1 MDGVIR
7 GSMSGCAQPGC
18 AGPETEAPEAAAPE
32 ATPRETAGPET
43 AAPETGAPQTAAP
56 QTAAPE
62 TAASAS
68 AGRTGTALDHVLAFL
83 IPFFL
88 KGTGGDHA
96 AARQGAVQ
104 LLQSYAAATDQQ
116 LLLAAEIIA
125 FSFATLDNLGQS
137 VADPDMA
144 ISTRLRLRSNAN
156 ALSRAA
162 CRNRQALERA
172 QASGPDSAREPAT
185 KPVMPVA
192 PAPRRSPEPSA
203 MQKVRDAIVEAAPLL
218 AETLANAGHT
228 LSRQQRRLLA
238 RKAEQVRVARE
249 REARKT
255 ARLASRATATAA
267 APSA

>member
-1 MDGVIR
+1 MDGVMH
-7 GSMSGCAQPGC
+7 GSMSGCAQPEC
-18 AGPETEAPEAAAPE
+18 AAPETEAPEAAAPE
-32 ATPRETAGPET
+32 TGAPET
-43 AAPETGAPQTAAP
+43 AAPATAAR
-56 QTAAPE
+56 E
-62 TAASAS
+62 TAASGS
-68 AGRTGTALDHVLAFL
+68 GGWSGTALDHVLAFL

-88 KGTGGDHA
+88 KGADGDHA
-96 AARQGAVQ
+96 AARQGAAR

-125 FSFATLDNLGQS
+125 FSFTTLDNLGQS

-162 CRNRQALERA
+162 CRNRLALERA

-185 KPVMPVA
+185 RPVMPVA
-192 PAPRRSPEPSA
+192 SAPRRSAEPSA

-218 AETLANAGHT
+218 AETLANAGQT
-228 LSRQQRRLLA
+228 LSRQQRRLMA

-249 REARKT
+249 REDRKA
-255 ARLASRATATAA
+255 ARLASRAAATGAA
-267 APSA
+267 SSA